1 MTFACIAAILIAV
14 VLVFGLQL
22 RDRVTRATT
31 DNLAAGQRMISHLQD
46 RRQREIQEAARRV
59 AGSPDVGRALADLQ
73 AGLASGRVNGLANA
87 DLMQRM
93 LSDLDRQL
101 QPDGL
106 LVVDRRG
113 QVIARAGRDA
123 AAWKV
128 GHPVASQASVLEPV
142 ANLIY
147 TAADVSYFVQVFPV
161 GHDGETVGALH
172 VATALDNRFAD
183 AFAALMRT
191 PILLVVNR
199 RIVACTLPAA
209 PCSQFA
215 DEFAKALPGNGV
227 MTVASEPWAVQDVF
241 AVNGAHAFAVDA
253 LAATQQ
259 AAMHDAWTLLGTIG
273 LGALLLGGVVS
284 VWLARNLSHPID
296 NLSRTLSHMAT
307 SREFSVEIPRSGKSR
322 ELDVLTDTFNGLM
335 RSLASAEADAR
346 AAYLGA
352 IRALA
357 VALDARDPYTAG
369 HSERVSALAVSIGRQ
384 MALSE
389 SELDVLRLA
398 ALLHDI
404 GKIGVSDDVLRKAG
418 PLDADE
424 FEAIKSHARVGARIL
439 RSVPFLAPHLPIV
452 ELHHER
458 PDGQGYPH
466 GLAGDE
472 IPLLARIVRVADA
485 FDAMTTARAYR
496 AARPAGDA
504 IAELWHHAGSQFDPV
519 VVEAFARAWPLMG
532 PLHKSGEMVAQH
544 EPRRTR
550 TVVPFASR
558 ATAELRH

>member
-1 MTFACIAAILIAV
+1 MTTFSCIAAILIAV
-14 VLVFGLQL
+14 VMVFGLQL

-31 DNLAAGQRMISHLQD
+31 DNLAAGQRMIAHIQE
-46 RRQREIQEAARRV
+46 RRQSEIAEAALRI
-59 AGSPDVGRALADLQ
+59 AGHPDVARALADLQ
-73 AGLASGRVNGLANA
+73 NGIAPGGGGGLAIADVMPRVLHE
-87 DLMQRM
+87 
-93 LSDLDRQL
+93 LDRQL
-101 QPDGL
+101 HPDGL
-106 LVVDRRG
+106 LVVDQRG
-113 QVIARAGRDA
+113 LVMARAGRDA
-123 AAWKV
+123 AAWQV
-128 GHPVASQASVLEPV
+128 GTPAAPDDLSLARSD
-142 ANLIY
+142 LIY
-147 TAADVSYFVQVFPV
+147 PAAGVSYFVQVFPV
-161 GHDGETVGALH
+161 GHEGKPVGALH

-183 AFAALMRT
+183 ALASLMRT
-191 PILLVVNR
+191 PILIVVNR
-199 RIVACTLPAA
+199 RVVACTLPAA
-209 PCSQFA
+209 PCSAFA
-215 DEFAKALPGNGV
+215 DAFEKTLAGNGV

-241 AVNGAHAFAVDA
+241 TVSGAHAFAVDA
-253 LAATQQ
+253 LAATQR
-259 AAMHDAWTLLGTIG
+259 AAMRDAWTLLGTIA
-273 LGALLLGGVVS
+273 LGALLLGGLVS
-284 VWLARNLSHPID
+284 VWLARSLSHPID

-335 RSLASAEADAR
+335 RSLASAESDAR

-384 MALSE
+384 MALSDP
-389 SELDVLRLA
+389 ELDVLRLA

-458 PDGQGYPH
+458 PDGLGYPH

-532 PLHKSGEMVAQH
+532 PLHKAGEAIAQH
-544 EPRRTR
+544 EPKRPR

-558 ATAELRH
+558 ATAEMRH